1 MEARTQDPQNEVLN
15 YEIGKIIEDVPFELY
30 QKSPGMN
37 SSALKDILQSPAHFY
52 ERKYNQSERKE
63 TPALKF
69 GKLFHYAVLE
79 CELFRKRAIVEP
91 NVDKRTKEGKWIMQ
105 NFQENLA
112 PDALVLSQDDLTR
125 LTGMIQRMENHK
137 IARGLLDKG
146 IRETTIFWNDSETGD
161 LCKARPDFITEDGLL
176 IDLKTT
182 KDARY
187 KYFSRDAGEY
197 MYHVQA
203 AHYLEA
209 GRVTKKF
216 KYEDFIFLAFEHE
229 APYEIAA
236 YPLGQQSLESGVTVR
251 RKAMRI
257 YSECKKK
264 NEWPGYNQEA
274 QCLEIPIWHMEPE
287 EMI

>member
-1 MEARTQDPQNEVLN
+1 MEARTQDPQSEVLN
-15 YEIGKIIEDVPFELY
+15 YPIGELIENVPFDLY
-30 QKSPGMN
+30 RKAPGMN

-52 ERKYNQSERKE
+52 QRKYLQAEKKE

-79 CELFRKRAIVEP
+79 PDLFRKRAVVEP
-91 NVDKRTKEGKWIMQ
+91 DVDKRTKEGKYQMQ
-105 NFQENLA
+105 IFEGNLE
-112 PDALVLSQDDLTR
+112 PDALIMNQNDLVR
-125 LTGMIQRMENHK
+125 LTGMIQKMEMHK
-137 IARGLLDKG
+137 IARGLLEKG
-146 IRETTIFWNDSETGD
+146 LRETTIFWNDSETGD

-182 KDARY
+182 SDARY

-197 MYHVQA
+197 MYFVQA
-203 AHYLEA
+203 AHYLESA
-209 GRVTKKF
+209 RVTKKM
-216 KYEDFIFLAFEHE
+216 KCEDFIFLAFESE
-229 APYEIAA
+229 APYEIAV
-236 YPLGQQSLESGVTVR
+236 YPMGQQSLESGVTVR

-264 NEWPGYNQEA
+264 NEWPGYNPEA
-274 QCLEIPIWHMEPE
+274 QCLEIPIWYMEPE